1 MCNEWHEEHI
11 WEEIRTVDAHEDDP
25 RRLLG
30 DLLRQARTDAMLSQE
45 SLGVAVG
52 VDRSGIARM
61 EAGQRQLT
69 SMSLTAWLGK
79 CDVTGLSESGIRA
92 MWRAARRQAREPAER
107 LLSWTDAEAD
117 ARVLRFWH
125 PGAVPGLL
133 QVEAYAYETFR
144 VYGYDH
150 DSATQAAALRM
161 ERHRILDRE
170 KPPRVVAIIDEPVL
184 YRQLG
189 SREVMA
195 GQCRWLLE
203 LTDRP
208 QVSVQVVRG
217 ASAGLGGM
225 VALAEGPG
233 GTVVLAG
240 SVLEDIV
247 TDDDGQVQAADAILD
262 AVRGVAENTAGSR
275 NIIGEALKRWTE

>member
-1 MCNEWHEEHI
+1 MSNKRHKEHD
-11 WEEIRTVDAHEDDP
+11 WKEDGTVDAHEDDP

-30 DLLRQARTDAMLSQE
+30 DLLRQARTDARLSQE
-45 SLGVAVG
+45 SVGAAVG

-61 EAGQRQLT
+61 EGGQRQLT
-69 SMSLTAWLGK
+69 SASLTAWIGR
-79 CDVTGLSESGIRA
+79 CDVTGLAESGIRA

-107 LLSWTDAEAD
+107 LLSWTDAEAE

-133 QVEAYAYETFR
+133 QTPAYAYETYR
-144 VYGYDH
+144 VFGYDH
-150 DSATQAAALRM
+150 DSAARSTAARM

-170 KPPRVVAIIDEPVL
+170 KPPRVVAVIDELVL
-184 YRQLG
+184 HRQLG

-195 GQCRWLLE
+195 GQCERLLE
-203 LTDRP
+203 LAERP

-240 SVLEDIV
+240 SVLEDILG
-247 TDDDGQVQAADAILD
+247 DDDAQVQAADAILD
-262 AVRGVAENTAGSR
+262 AVRGVAESTAGSR
-275 NIIGEALKRWTE
+275 NIIGEALARWTA

>member
-1 MCNEWHEEHI
+1 MRNDWHEEHSRK
-11 WEEIRTVDAHEDDP
+11 ETGTVNAQDDDP

-30 DLLRQARTDAMLSQE
+30 DLLRQARTEARLSQE
-45 SLGVAVG
+45 SVGAAVG

-69 SMSLTAWLGK
+69 SASLTAWLGK
-79 CDVTGLSESGIRA
+79 CDVTGLAESGIRA
-92 MWRAARRQAREPAER
+92 MWRAARRQAREPEQR
-107 LLSWTDAEAD
+107 LLNWTGAEAE

-133 QVEAYAYETFR
+133 QTEEYAYETYR

-150 DSATQAAALRM
+150 DSATQAAAARV
-161 ERHRILDRE
+161 ERHRILDRD
-170 KPPRVVAIIDEPVL
+170 KPPRVVAVIDELVL
-184 YRQLG
+184 HRQLG

-195 GQCRWLLE
+195 GQCRLLLE
-203 LTDRP
+203 LGERP

-240 SVLEDIV
+240 SVLEDIMG
-247 TDDDGQVQAADAILD
+247 DDDAQVQAADAIID
-262 AVRGVAENTAGSR
+262 AVRAVADSTAGSR
-275 NIIGEALKRWTE
+275 NIIGEALTRWTA

>member
-1 MCNEWHEEHI
+1 M
-11 WEEIRTVDAHEDDP
+11 DAHEDDP

-30 DLLRQARTDAMLSQE
+30 DLLRQARGEAGLSQD
-45 SLGVAVG
+45 SVGAAVG

-69 SMSLTAWLGK
+69 SASLTALLGR
-79 CDVTGLSESGIRA
+79 CGVSGLAESGIRA
-92 MWRAARRQAREPAER
+92 MWRVARRQAREPEER
-107 LLSWTDAEAD
+107 LLTWTDVETE

-133 QVEAYAYETFR
+133 QTQEYAYETYR
-144 VYGYDH
+144 VYGDDH
-150 DSATQAAALRM
+150 DSATQAAASRI
-161 ERHRILDRE
+161 ERQRILDRD
-170 KPPRVVAIIDEPVL
+170 KPPRVVAVIDELVL
-184 YRQLG
+184 HRQLG
-189 SREVMA
+189 SPQVMA
-195 GQCRWLLE
+195 GQCRRLLALSE
-203 LTDRP
+203 RP

-233 GTVVLAG
+233 GTTVMAG

-247 TDDDGQVQAADAILD
+247 GNDDAQVQAAGAILD
-262 AVRGVAENTAGSR
+262 AVRGVAESIAGTR
-275 NIIGEALKRWTE
+275 NIIGEALTRWTA